1 MKMAQKNNS
10 LVEREIPTF
19 NEHPYLFYQTELWPD
34 LLTWSIY
41 HLDQLMTFIFEHS
54 FKCPSSK
61 FRSSQRLDYYY
72 SVLYI

>member
-34 LLTWSIY
+34 LLT
-41 HLDQLMTFIFEHS
+41 
-54 FKCPSSK
+54 
-61 FRSSQRLDYYY
+61 
-72 SVLYI
+72 